1 MAASTASGMMVGM
14 AGFEPAQC
22 ETPDL
27 QSGPTLQLWR
37 IPW

>member
-1 MAASTASGMMVGM
+1 M

-22 ETPDL
+22 ETPEL

-37 IPW
+37 IPMAEGVGFEPTPRQ